1 MPSMLK
7 NHFREI
13 EIRVVSEIA
22 WGSGSPVVNLIK
34 ALVEGQKRMI
44 EGGNSDDDEK
54 DVGQLEE
61 SIIMQPH

>member
-13 EIRVVSEIA
+13 EISIVSEIA
-22 WGSGSPVVNLIK
+22 WSSGSPVVTLIK
-34 ALVEGQKRMI
+34 ALVLKQKSMI
-44 EGGNSDDDEK
+44 EAGSDDEEEL
-54 DVGQLEE
+54 DVNQLEE

>member
-22 WGSGSPVVNLIK
+22 WASGSPVVNLIK
-34 ALVEGQKRMI
+34 ALVEKQKQLMNA
-44 EGGNSDDDEK
+44 GSDDDEATEASM
-54 DVGQLEE
+54 LEE